1 MASDINHVIL
11 LGRLTRDIELRYT
24 NGGSCVG
31 RFSLAVNRNKRSA
44 DGQWEEETGFF
55 DVVLWGKQAESLS
68 TYLRKGKQIAVEGS
82 LRQDRWEQDGQKRSR
97 VEIAANTVQLLGA
110 EKAMFRHLKS
120 GKKGPKHGVIYQH
133 PDVHRAPY
141 WQRGKIARALAGKV
155 LIAAKI
161 DQYHGEFAGDRLNEE
176 FSRRVEDIRR
186 RYPDPPKKPQKSG
199 KKGRQGKGGKNRRH

>member
-11 LGRLTRDIELRYT
+11 VGRLTRDIELRYT
-24 NGGSCVG
+24 NGGTCVG

-97 VEIAANTVQLLGA
+97 VEIAANTVQLLGGVGSSGGNGYGESDSYSA
-110 EKAMFRHLKS
+110 AQPFRQPNGAAAQPASDSRFSYPPS
-120 GKKGPKHGVIYQH
+120 GNDGAVN
-133 PDVHRAPY
+133 D
-141 WQRGKIARALAGKV
+141 
-155 LIAAKI
+155 
-161 DQYHGEFAGDRLNEE
+161 F
-176 FSRRVEDIRR
+176 EDDI
-186 RYPDPPKKPQKSG
+186 PF
-199 KKGRQGKGGKNRRH
+199 

>member
-97 VEIAANTVQLLGA
+97 VEIAANTVQLLGGGGSGGGNSYGDSDSYSA
-110 EKAMFRHLKS
+110 HPQPFRQQS
-120 GKKGPKHGVIYQH
+120 G
-133 PDVHRAPY
+133 
-141 WQRGKIARALAGKV
+141 AGQQP
-155 LIAAKI
+155 AS
-161 DQYHGEFAGDRLNEE
+161 DSR
-176 FSRRVEDIRR
+176 FSYPSSGNDSSINDFEDDI
-186 RYPDPPKKPQKSG
+186 PF
-199 KKGRQGKGGKNRRH
+199 